1 MTSCPR
7 DRRTSSRGQELQ
19 SGDRPDFGRG
29 PVRRGHGAM
38 AAASGMWGADA
49 TNMMNRWDLTIKHGE
64 MYGFMHTENLIRC
77 RFLPQRV

>member
-1 MTSCPR
+1 
-7 DRRTSSRGQELQ
+7 
-19 SGDRPDFGRG
+19 
-29 PVRRGHGAM
+29 M